1 MSRRLVVRGGTVVD
15 GTGMPGFTAD
25 VEVTDGRI
33 TGVGRI
39 DVSGAEVLDA
49 DGLVVAPGFV
59 DIHTHYD
66 AQLHFE
72 PTASPS
78 SWHGVTTVAIGN
90 CGFSLAPCKSEDVA
104 WTAKMLSRVEGMSE
118 DALLAGV
125 TFTGGG
131 MGDFLA
137 NLDGKVGVNVVA
149 YTGHCA
155 LRRWVMGEAASER
168 SASVDEIAAMAALLA
183 RSLDEGSI
191 GLSTS
196 QLDIH
201 VDHEGRP
208 VPSNLATLEEM
219 EALAAVLGA
228 RSQGAIEIFPRTF
241 VPGVDAADEHLI
253 LRLSELS
260 GKAVHGNV
268 LGYFHAAPDG
278 WRRNLA
284 VAQQAAARG
293 LRYYPM
299 LVLNPKGVHFAFDS
313 TFIFDEYPTW
323 RSTLTLPTA
332 ERIAALS
339 NPSVRATLRAEL
351 ADRSLGSLAFAWDEV
366 QVVWVASDALGVAQ
380 GRDVAA
386 IAQERGVDPLDAML
400 DLACADGLRTNFAIR
415 RKTSADERAVIDELV
430 GHPLLMPGSSDGG
443 AHLLTFCGADYTTRL
458 IAEHVPDRLSIE
470 QAVQK
475 LTFAPAT
482 SLGLWDRGLIRP
494 GMAGD
499 LTVFDPARVAV
510 GAVEM
515 RHDFPTGAARL
526 VFGADGY
533 AATIVN
539 GAIVVR
545 DGQTTDAVTNGTVIR
560 AGR

>member
-1 MSRRLVVRGGTVVD
+1 MRGRLVVRGGTVVD

-33 TGVGRI
+33 SRIGRI
-39 DVSGAEVLDA
+39 DANGAEVLDA

-90 CGFSLAPCKSEDVA
+90 CGFSLAPCKPEDLA

-118 DALLAGV
+118 AALLEGV
-125 TFTGGG
+125 TFRGGG

-149 YTGHCA
+149 YAGHCA
-155 LRRWVMGEAASER
+155 LRRWVMGDAASER
-168 SASVDEIAAMAALLA
+168 EATPAEIGAMADLLR
-183 RSLDEGSI
+183 RSLDEGAI

-208 VPSNLATLEEM
+208 VPSNLATLAEL
-219 EALAAVLGA
+219 EALAAVLGD

-241 VPGVDAADEHLI
+241 VPGVDEADARLL

-260 GKAVHGNV
+260 GKPVHGNV

-284 VAQQAAARG
+284 VAEQAAARG

-323 RSTLTLPTA
+323 RSTLTLPMPD
-332 ERIAALS
+332 RIAALRS
-339 NPSVRATLRAEL
+339 PAVRATLRAEL
-351 ADRSLGSLAFAWDEV
+351 TDRALGSLAFAWDEI
-366 QVVWVASDALGVAQ
+366 QVVWTSRDELRDTQ
-380 GRDVAA
+380 GRDMVALA
-386 IAQERGVDPLDAML
+386 GERGVEPLDAML
-400 DLACADGLRTNFAIR
+400 DLACADDLRTNFAIR

-458 IAEHVPDRLSIE
+458 IAEHVPDRLTIE

-475 LTFAPAT
+475 LSFAPAT

-494 GMAGD
+494 GLAGD

-526 VFGADGY
+526 VFGAEGY

-539 GAIVVR
+539 GTIVVR
-545 DGQTTDAVTNGTVIR
+545 DGVPTGAGTAGTVIR
-560 AGR
+560 SGR

>member
-1 MSRRLVVRGGTVVD
+1 V
-15 GTGMPGFTAD
+15 PG
-25 VEVTDGRI
+25 
-33 TGVGRI
+33 
-39 DVSGAEVLDA
+39 LDEA
-49 DGLVVAPGFV
+49 
-59 DIHTHYD
+59 D
-66 AQLHFE
+66 AQ
-72 PTASPS
+72 
-78 SWHGVTTVAIGN
+78 
-90 CGFSLAPCKSEDVA
+90 
-104 WTAKMLSRVEGMSE
+104 
-118 DALLAGV
+118 
-125 TFTGGG
+125 
-131 MGDFLA
+131 
-137 NLDGKVGVNVVA
+137 
-149 YTGHCA
+149 
-155 LRRWVMGEAASER
+155 
-168 SASVDEIAAMAALLA
+168 
-183 RSLDEGSI
+183 
-191 GLSTS
+191 
-196 QLDIH
+196 
-201 VDHEGRP
+201 
-208 VPSNLATLEEM
+208 
-219 EALAAVLGA
+219 
-228 RSQGAIEIFPRTF
+228 
-241 VPGVDAADEHLI
+241 LI

-260 GKAVHGNV
+260 GKPVHGNV
-268 LGYFHAAPDG
+268 LGFFHAAPDG

-284 VAQQAAARG
+284 VAEQAAARG

-299 LVLNPKGVHFAFDS
+299 LVVNPKGVHFAFDD

-323 RSTLTLPTA
+323 RSTLTLPMR
-332 ERIAALS
+332 ERIAALGA
-339 NPSVRATLRAEL
+339 PTVRDRLRAEL
-351 ADRSLGSLAFAWDEV
+351 ADRSLGSLSFAWDEV
-366 QVVWVASDALGVAQ
+366 EVVWTADDSLGDVH

-386 IAQERGVDPLDAML
+386 IAAERGTDPLSAML
-400 DLACADGLRTNFAIR
+400 DLACADELRTNFAIR

-539 GAIVVR
+539 GAVVVR
-545 DGQTTDAVTNGTVIR
+545 DGQTTDATTNGTVIR